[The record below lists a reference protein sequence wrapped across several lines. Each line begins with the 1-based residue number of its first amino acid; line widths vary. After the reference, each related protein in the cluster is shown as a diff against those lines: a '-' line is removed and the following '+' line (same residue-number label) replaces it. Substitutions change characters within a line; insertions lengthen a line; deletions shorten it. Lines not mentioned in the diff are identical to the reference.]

1 MPLPPL
7 DPLGQAMAAYR
18 ERERHDI
25 DWHDTPL
32 GRYYA
37 GCRRKLH
44 PPRGAQ
50 DRPAV
55 HPEHLRRR
63 P

>member
-1 MPLPPL
+1 
-7 DPLGQAMAAYR
+7 MAAYR